1 MPTLK
6 LTHDE
11 ARLLNDMFSAIA
23 DLGLFDDYNENE
35 QDSSPDVYDK
45 LWDKVTR
52 LWSHFYYLITMPKLT
67 LEKHEFDVL
76 KAIIKERLSKI
87 EETISKN
94 SDKLDDH
101 ESNIQ
106 NYTTYDLH
114 VKLMEVSN

>member
-1 MPTLK
+1 MT
-6 LTHDE
+6 
-11 ARLLNDMFSAIA
+11 
-23 DLGLFDDYNENE
+23 
-35 QDSSPDVYDK
+35 
-45 LWDKVTR
+45 
-52 LWSHFYYLITMPKLT
+52 KLT
-67 LEKHEFDVL
+67 LEQHEFDVL

-114 VKLMEVSN
+114 VKLMEVN